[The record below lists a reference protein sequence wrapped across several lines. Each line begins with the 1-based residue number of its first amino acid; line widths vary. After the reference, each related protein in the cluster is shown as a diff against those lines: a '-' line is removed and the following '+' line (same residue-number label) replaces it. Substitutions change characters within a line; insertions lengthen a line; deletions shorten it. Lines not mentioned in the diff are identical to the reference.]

1 MDTTILNYSGFQSLP
16 KGVRRMLVASET
28 FFFEQP
34 QAPHEAR
41 EERAYPT
48 GTLKDKIR
56 KNVDMLVIDPFSIP
70 FPAIHFAVDKKLCT
84 ASMNRRG

>member
-28 FFFEQP
+28 FFFEQS
-34 QAPHEAR
+34 QAHHQAQ

-48 GTLKDKIR
+48 GTIKDKIR
-56 KNVDMLVIDPFSIP
+56 KNVDRLVTDPFSTP
-70 FPAIHFAVDKKLCT
+70 FPALHFVVDKKFCT